1 MAQIKV
7 NDETQEV
14 ALPATLT
21 DLIRLNNAVPDMVSV
36 QLNGVLIPREDL
48 DTTGVSEGD
57 EVDFL
62 FFMGGGR

>member
-7 NDETQEV
+7 NDEAQEV
-14 ALPATLT
+14 TLPITLT

-36 QLNGVLIPREDL
+36 QLNGVLITREQL
-48 DTTGVSEGD
+48 DTTAVNEGD